1 MSNLLFA
8 ELHRMFRHRYYWI
21 GTFLFGCI
29 PYLSMYLIRQADIR
43 HNNPKPEP
51 PDGIL
56 FAGTFYLPV
65 LIAVFVCLH
74 IGSEYSDKTM
84 RNKISLGHSRASI
97 YLVNWIVCNA
107 GVLLTYL
114 IYVIVSFIGG
124 HFLTNGY
131 LTSLSAM
138 CGDLF
143 ISFIITMVYTSLM
156 QMFVILVQSK
166 SAGAVI
172 SLVFAIFI
180 MLAGA
185 SVMQKLNEPEYMTA
199 DILTTYNGDINDL
212 QQPNPAYVSGKER
225 EALMVVANIL
235 PSSQSMQLA
244 EGAFA
249 PEKLMNMPIYS
260 CIVILMSLGIGIGLF
275 QRKDL
280 K

>member
-1 MSNLLFA
+1 MSNLLSA

-21 GTFLFGCI
+21 GTILFGCI

-56 FAGTFYLPV
+56 FAGTFYLPI

-74 IGSEYSDKTM
+74 IGSEYSDKTI
-84 RNKISLGHSRASI
+84 RNKIALGHSRTMV

-107 GVLLTYL
+107 GVFLTYF
-114 IYVIVSFIGG
+114 IYVVVSFIGG
-124 HFLTNGY
+124 YFLTNGY
-131 LTSLSAM
+131 LTSFSAM

-143 ISFIITMVYTSLM
+143 ISFMITMVYTTLM
-156 QMFVILVQSK
+156 QMFVMLVQSK

-199 DILTTYNGDINDL
+199 DILVTYNGDVND
-212 QQPNPAYVSGKER
+212 QHQPNPAYVRGKER
-225 EALMVVANIL
+225 EALMVVADIL

-249 PEKLMNMPIYS
+249 PEKLMRMPVYS
-260 CIVILMSLGIGIGLF
+260 CVVILLSLAVGISLF
-275 QRKDL
+275 RREDMK
-280 K
+280 